1 MGWTEHVQPPS
12 RGIHGGVHLQA
23 LWALDAALGPVALEE
38 GLRAKAF
45 SVSGELYLNLYP
57 VAREKGREL
66 SWVPANVPGNGLG
79 GS

>member
-1 MGWTEHVQPPS
+1 MGWTEPVRPPS
-12 RGIHGGVHLQA
+12 RGIHAGVHLQA
-23 LWALDAALGPVALEE
+23 LWTLDAALGPVDLE
-38 GLRAKAF
+38 GRLRAKAF

-66 SWVPANVPGNGLG
+66 SWGPANVLGNGLG